1 MTDTWRARWEEALSE
16 LELTLDEAERLLAG
30 DHLATLPAWTP
41 PAVSAPPPPDLHARA
56 RALLER
62 QQRVIASTTAALTAT
77 RRQHQ
82 LTQRMASHGRNQT
95 PVYLDVNA

>member
-1 MTDTWRARWEEALSE
+1 MNDIWRASWEDALTD

-30 DHLATLPAWTP
+30 DHLAALPDWTP
-41 PAVSAPPPPDLHARA
+41 PALDAPPPPDLHARA

-62 QQRVIASTTAALTAT
+62 QQRVIAATTASLTAT

-95 PVYLDVNA
+95 PVYLDVTA